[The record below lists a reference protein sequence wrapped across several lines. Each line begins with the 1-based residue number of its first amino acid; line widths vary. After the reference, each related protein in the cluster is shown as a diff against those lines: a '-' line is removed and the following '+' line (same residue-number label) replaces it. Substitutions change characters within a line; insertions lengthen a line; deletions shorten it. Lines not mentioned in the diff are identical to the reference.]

1 MNNADDET
9 IDKRRAAQAAVE
21 LVVDGMV
28 LGLGTGS
35 TAVIAVE
42 LLGQRV
48 KEGLKIKG
56 VPTSNSTAKLAQS
69 VGIPIVSLDDY
80 PRLDLDIDGA
90 DEVEPSLCLIKGGGG
105 ALLREKIV
113 AFASKKV
120 VIIVDEKKIV
130 NRLGKF
136 HLPIEIVPFACGL
149 MQETIKEMGATSVLR
164 KRDGTV
170 FLTDEHN
177 WILDC
182 DFGLIEDPRSLA
194 QKLSAVPGIVEHG
207 LFVDI
212 VERVI
217 VGSGG
222 QAKTIT
228 TA

>member
-1 MNNADDET
+1 MSSDDE
-9 IDKRRAAQAAVE
+9 KRLAAQAAVE
-21 LVVDGMV
+21 LVTDGMV

-35 TAVIAVE
+35 TAVFAVE
-42 LLGQRV
+42 ILGQRV

-56 VPTSNSTAKLAQS
+56 VPTSNSTAKLAES
-69 VGIPIVSLDDY
+69 VGIPIVTLDDY

-120 VIIVDEKKIV
+120 VIIVDEKKTV
-130 NRLGKF
+130 ERLGKF
-136 HLPIEIVPFACGL
+136 HLPVEIVPFACGL
-149 MQETIKEMGATSVLR
+149 MQETLKDMGATTVLR

-182 DFGLIEDPRSLA
+182 DFGLIDDPRALA
-194 QKLSAVPGIVEHG
+194 QQLSAVPGIVEHG

-212 VERVI
+212 VERVF
-217 VGSGG
+217 VGGSG
-222 QAKTIT
+222 QVKTLT
-228 TA
+228 

>member
-1 MNNADDET
+1 MNADDE
-9 IDKRRAAQAAVE
+9 KQLAAKAAVD
-21 LVVDGMV
+21 LVTDGMV

-35 TAVIAVE
+35 TAVLAVQ

-48 KEGLKIKG
+48 KQGLKIKG
-56 VPTSNSTAKLAQS
+56 VPTSNSTAALAES

-80 PRLDLDIDGA
+80 PTLDLDIDGA

-113 AFASKKV
+113 AFASKQV
-120 VIIVDEKKIV
+120 VIIVDEKKV
-130 NRLGKF
+130 VERLGKF

-149 MQETIKEMGATSVLR
+149 IQQTIKEMCASSVLR

-170 FLTDEHN
+170 FLTDEKN

-182 DFGLIEDPRSLA
+182 DFGLIDNPRALA
-194 QKLSAVPGIVEHG
+194 QQLSAVPGIVEHG

-217 VGSGG
+217 IGSGG
-222 QAKTIT
+222 QVKTL
-228 TA
+228 AR

>member
-1 MNNADDET
+1 MSSDDE
-9 IDKRRAAQAAVE
+9 KRLAAQAAVE
-21 LVVDGMV
+21 LVTDGMV

-35 TAVIAVE
+35 TAVFAVE

-56 VPTSNSTAKLAQS
+56 VPTSNSTAKLAES
-69 VGIPIVSLDDY
+69 VGIPIVTLDDY
-80 PRLDLDIDGA
+80 PQLDLDIDGA

-113 AFASKKV
+113 AYASKKV
-120 VIIVDEKKIV
+120 VIIVDEKKV
-130 NRLGKF
+130 VERLGKF
-136 HLPIEIVPFACGL
+136 HLPVEIVPFACGL
-149 MQETIKEMGATSVLR
+149 MQKTLKDMGATSVLR
-164 KRDGTV
+164 KKDGTV

-182 DFGLIEDPRSLA
+182 DFGLIDDPRSLA
-194 QKLSAVPGIVEHG
+194 QQLSAVPGIVEHG

-217 VGSGG
+217 VGGSG
-222 QAKTIT
+222 QVKTLT
-228 TA
+228 